1 MEDLVREGGFFF
13 SSLTHLNPGIRAG
26 RSVQPVSTVEMKRGT
41 LNSMTLAV
49 ALVVVAAL
57 VAALVRRSN
66 VWAGMVA
73 TLQLMNLV
81 EQGAVRPGDAA
92 LLWTVM
98 MRWHLKGRSVWVS
111 PERLAEAS
119 RAVGPDMAEK
129 LGPCTVQALQLA
141 GDRYWEKHQK
151 LLPEDDMEPII
162 QESWRLHPEER
173 PQE

>member
-1 MEDLVREGGFFF
+1 MEDLVREGGA
-13 SSLTHLNPGIRAG
+13 SSLAPNSPKSRNKSRKEGATCLHGG
-26 RSVQPVSTVEMKRGT
+26 DERGT
-41 LNSMTLAV
+41 LNSMILAV
-49 ALVVVAAL
+49 ALALVAAL

-141 GDRYWEKHQK
+141 GDRYWEKYQK